1 MHVPDPGE
9 VCTCRFQPAS
19 AARSC
24 MLINPILLHL
34 LASWRLKTLA
44 LVLDLHQARFYQVQV
59 DLCLVCVGMLQDV
72 VQRFMSDAQ

>member
-1 MHVPDPGE
+1 
-9 VCTCRFQPAS
+9 
-19 AARSC
+19 